1 MDIDY
6 LLLLQNFREA
16 TNNVL
21 TPFLWQLS
29 EFIIGIG
36 PIFIV
41 AMFYWVFSKR
51 TGGWIMLNLA
61 GVYWLNGMIKLTA
74 CVYRPWVRDTRIIPA
89 GDAITTAT
97 GYSFPSGHT
106 MFATAYYGSGAVCCW
121 KNKKTRVV
129 SVLCIILLA
138 LTMFARNYLGVHTPQ
153 DVLVGCVASLVLM
166 AAIVPLFRRMQAG
179 NAKQDNIILL
189 AGLLLVAVSAL
200 YITLKPYPMDYV
212 NGVLLVDPEKM
223 KPDSIGGIGALLGVV
238 VGWYLEKRYVHF
250 ENPVDKRKGFLV
262 SLLCFVPVVLWLLI
276 FSKFAPHIIGEAAAK
291 GLRLSVAYVY
301 ILAGAPLVLKKFAP
315 AAPSEKA

>member
-1 MDIDY
+1 MRD
-6 LLLLQNFREA
+6 FREA
-16 TNNVL
+16 TDNVL

-121 KNKKTRVV
+121 KKKKTRVV
-129 SVLCIILLA
+129 SVL
-138 LTMFARNYLGVHTPQ
+138 
-153 DVLVGCVASLVLM
+153 
-166 AAIVPLFRRMQAG
+166 
-179 NAKQDNIILL
+179 
-189 AGLLLVAVSAL
+189 
-200 YITLKPYPMDYV
+200 
-212 NGVLLVDPEKM
+212 
-223 KPDSIGGIGALLGVV
+223 
-238 VGWYLEKRYVHF
+238 
-250 ENPVDKRKGFLV
+250 
-262 SLLCFVPVVLWLLI
+262 
-276 FSKFAPHIIGEAAAK
+276 
-291 GLRLSVAYVY
+291 
-301 ILAGAPLVLKKFAP
+301 
-315 AAPSEKA
+315 

>member
-36 PIFIV
+36 R
-41 AMFYWVFSKR
+41 FSLWQCF
-51 TGGWIMLNLA
+51 TGCSVNAPAVWIMLNLA

-166 AAIVPLFRRMQAG
+166 AAIVPLYRRMQAG

-223 KPDSIGGIGALLGVV
+223 KPDSIGGIGVFAGCR
-238 VGWYLEKRYVHF
+238 GR
-250 ENPVDKRKGFLV
+250 LV
-262 SLLCFVPVVLWLLI
+262 SRKSAMSYFTKTRSI
-276 FSKFAPHIIGEAAAK
+276 SDK
-291 GLRLSVAYVY
+291 GLF
-301 ILAGAPLVLKKFAP
+301 G
-315 AAPSEKA
+315 